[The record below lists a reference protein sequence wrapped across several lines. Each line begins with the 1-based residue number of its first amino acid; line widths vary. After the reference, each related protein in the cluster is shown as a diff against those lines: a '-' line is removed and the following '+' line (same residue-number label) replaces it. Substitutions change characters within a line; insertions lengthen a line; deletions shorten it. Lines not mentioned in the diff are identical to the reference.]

1 MAPAAILHYHIFKN
15 AGTSVDQVL
24 EANFGARWRNHDQV
38 DPRGS
43 VFADEVERIMAAES
57 SLVALSSHQ
66 MRPPLPDLGRIVL
79 PIVFLRHPLDRIRSV
94 YRFDRRR
101 GPMTKAAEMACS
113 HDFPGYVAA
122 VMAALP
128 HLVSNAQVMLLT
140 DAWDRAA
147 NRRLDIGPEGHFER
161 ARAFLQTVPVVG
173 VVEDY
178 DRSWRR
184 LLHLIAEHHPTFR
197 VAAGER
203 RNVDLDREARLEERL
218 DRMRE
223 ELGDDL
229 YAELEARNSLDF
241 ALHDAA
247 ARRSSVP

>member
-1 MAPAAILHYHIFKN
+1 MAPAVILHYHIFKN

-24 EANFGARWRNHDQV
+24 EANFGARWRNHDQT

-43 VFADEVERIMAAES
+43 VFPDEVERILAAEPH
-57 SLVALSSHQ
+57 LVALSSHQ
-66 MRPPLPDLGRIVL
+66 MRPPLPDLDRTVL

-101 GPMTKAAEMACS
+101 GPVTKAAEIACS

-122 VMAALP
+122 IMAALP

-147 NRRLDIGPEGHFER
+147 NRRLGIGPDGHFER
-161 ARAFLQTVPVVG
+161 AKAFLQTVPVTG

-178 DRSWRR
+178 DWSWRR
-184 LLHLIAEHHPTFR
+184 LAHLISEHHPAFR
-197 VAAGER
+197 VDAGER
-203 RNVDLDREARLEERL
+203 RNVDQAREARLEERL
-218 DRMRE
+218 ARMKE

-229 YAELEARNSLDF
+229 YAQLEARNSLDF
-241 ALHDAA
+241 ALHAAA
-247 ARRSSVP
+247 ARRTSVQ